1 MDLKSSVSV
10 AEFFHQA
17 VCSTLERQGVAA
29 SEPTEF
35 YLVNLLSDFAH
46 TPVDDEPLALKL
58 ARAVDASPDDRANQL
73 KNVGDTSLY
82 VSGFFAESLSRKLID
97 IDYYIQV
104 GCSAYAE
111 LSHFF
116 KTYRRSAIFSD
127 VYGELGDKFR
137 EFVDVFGEVAE
148 MTSIGGSNAS
158 AVSLYERWLRRGTP
172 SDWME
177 RRLREL
183 GLLPPK
189 EVH

>member
-10 AEFFHQA
+10 TEFFHQA
-17 VCSTLERQGVAA
+17 VCSTLEKQGVAA

-46 TPVDDEPLALKL
+46 GAVNDEPLALKL
-58 ARAVDASPDDRANQL
+58 ARAIGSPPDDRANQL
-73 KNVGDTSLY
+73 KEVGDTSLY

-97 IDYYIQV
+97 VDYYIQV
-104 GCSAYAE
+104 GCTAYAE
-111 LSHFF
+111 LSQFF
-116 KTYRRSAIFSD
+116 RTYRRSAVFSD

-148 MTSIGGSNAS
+148 MTTIGSNTNV
-158 AVSLYERWLRRGTP
+158 VSLYERWLRRGMP
-172 SDWME
+172 ADWME

-183 GLLPPK
+183 GVLPAK